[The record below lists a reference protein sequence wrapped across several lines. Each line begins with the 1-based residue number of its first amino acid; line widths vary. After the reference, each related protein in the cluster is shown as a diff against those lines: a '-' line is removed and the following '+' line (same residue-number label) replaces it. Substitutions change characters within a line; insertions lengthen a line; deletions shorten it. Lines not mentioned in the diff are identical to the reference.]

1 VQLNFAG
8 AAIEAQIRYPVH
20 LSNAAEIDD
29 RVSQELIRVMEDLG
43 AHPAATSKPA

>member
-1 VQLNFAG
+1 
-8 AAIEAQIRYPVH
+8 